1 MQDSGSCSVLR
12 WANLLRLWGPWAF
25 AALAFLAFWCQKQR
39 TSRWTNELGVWVPA
53 FLPTSI
59 TKPWR
64 ELAQHPLCFTSDKW
78 TAWAAFSSVFVGG
91 QAVGTARSA
100 ETGAGV
106 HGERVT
112 WESPCYAARE
122 EMVSC
127 QLEQSPSAVFLRRQR
142 RKAASL
148 PFASTAVLL
157 SCSYFR
163 FSCMPSLRLQGFFC
177 NDL

>member
-1 MQDSGSCSVLR
+1 MQDSGSCSALR

-25 AALAFLAFWCQKQR
+25 AALAFLAFQCQKQR

-59 TKPWR
+59 TKPWS
-64 ELAQHPLCFTSDKW
+64 ELAQHPLCFTSNKW
-78 TAWAAFSSVFVGG
+78 TAWAAFSSVFVRG

-112 WESPCYAARE
+112 WVSVLRCPGGDGIVPIRAKSQCCFSAQTAE
-122 EMVSC
+122 EGCV
-127 QLEQSPSAVFLRRQR
+127 
-142 RKAASL
+142 
-148 PFASTAVLL
+148 
-157 SCSYFR
+157 
-163 FSCMPSLRLQGFFC
+163 PSLCLHRCAAFL
-177 NDL
+177 

>member
-1 MQDSGSCSVLR
+1 MS
-12 WANLLRLWGPWAF
+12 
-25 AALAFLAFWCQKQR
+25 
-39 TSRWTNELGVWVPA
+39 
-53 FLPTSI
+53 
-59 TKPWR
+59 
-64 ELAQHPLCFTSDKW
+64 
-78 TAWAAFSSVFVGG
+78 VGG
-91 QAVGTARSA
+91 QAVGMARCA

-112 WESPCYAARE
+112 RVPPCYAARE
-122 EMVSC
+122 ERVSR
-127 QLEQSPSAVFLRRQR
+127 QLEQSPGAVLLHRQR

-157 SCSYFR
+157 SCSYFY